1 MNYLKHKYQQMTGD
15 SKDNFES
22 DNFSTCIVAPND
34 DEDELRL
41 NTKAFRAIANHFH
54 NVISLVGPPG
64 VGKSTLSSTIYNVMR
79 NDKNEYFAASDCLE
93 GFTKGIWTLKESIK
107 VSKANCDSI
116 NVLDL
121 EGLEDED
128 IIHYLVVVAMALSKA
143 LLLCARYD
151 GTPRFKFDVF
161 KTLISGIRVYQ
172 DNGIAVPQ
180 PVIYVQVPFGMKT
193 FKLRKSEV
201 DGNGLIA
208 HIKKKFKDLAGFEM
222 RLFSL
227 PEFKNDT
234 RFDNEYLKAVKV
246 LINELNGINE
256 GVPIEERV
264 QYATVVTVALNK
276 HSPVMIADMN
286 LKFFK
291 NAIERKSAAIQ
302 TNAIV
307 TLREN
312 SDSQRLE
319 KNMSFNDFCNLV
331 CLNGVYRFG
340 ETIKKQ
346 AIASSYFDKE
356 NAHHR
361 KIIDDF
367 DDEKKYYI
375 QPKDHCKD
383 IYNKLIANLK
393 SRLAAKGEQIM
404 KINSEAFESYI
415 GAEVKQASNK
425 IKYDG
430 YTGMPNQL
438 RSMVKEKQRQFKIE
452 TIEKTQNMVNL
463 PDDYLDM
470 NMLDRSWETAVNS
483 LKQEWMDKKKRAL
496 SDRRKVLTSGDTT
509 CPSCGKKHGDG
520 VSNLKESCY
529 KSNSI
534 YYWVDGP
541 TNTCV
546 CDICEETSVIT
557 SVCCASSNCGATLS
571 NCSIIRI

>member
-121 EGLEDED
+121 CSSSVCSTG
-128 IIHYLVVVAMALSKA
+128 
-143 LLLCARYD
+143 R
-151 GTPRFKFDVF
+151 
-161 KTLISGIRVYQ
+161 
-172 DNGIAVPQ
+172 
-180 PVIYVQVPFGMKT
+180 
-193 FKLRKSEV
+193 
-201 DGNGLIA
+201 NGLIA